1 LGLFMKVYSSLLNT
15 ALLFA
20 SVTAAMGDT
29 MTVKYVMSNQS
40 SKSHRLVIRTPK
52 SIKTDGSGSPTVDS
66 FHTVSIFLPAA
77 KSGLIVQQQGETKVC
92 TKGVFPFYVVD
103 RRDFF
108 VTGRTIVRPRAQHL
122 SLSCHVGEDHKM
134 TCSTAP

>member
-1 LGLFMKVYSSLLNT
+1 MKVYSSLLKT

-29 MTVKYVMSNQS
+29 MTVKYAMSSQS
-40 SKSHRLVIRTPK
+40 SRSHRLVIRTPK
-52 SIKTDGSGSPTVDS
+52 SIKTDGSGNTIADS
-66 FHTVSIFLPAA
+66 FHAVPVFLPAA
-77 KSGLIVQQQGETKVC
+77 KSGMRVEQQGETKVY
-92 TKGVFPFYVVD
+92 TKGVYPLYVVE
-103 RRDFF
+103 RPGIL
-108 VTGRTIVRPRAQHL
+108 VTSKHVLRPGAQHL

>member
-1 LGLFMKVYSSLLNT
+1 MKVYSSLLKT

-29 MTVKYVMSNQS
+29 MTVKYAMSSQS
-40 SKSHRLVIRTPK
+40 SRSHRLVIRTPK
-52 SIKTDGSGSPTVDS
+52 SIKTDGSDGLIVDS
-66 FHTVSIFLPAA
+66 FHVVPVFLPAA
-77 KSGLIVQQQGETKVC
+77 KSGMRVEQQGETKVY
-92 TKGVFPFYVVD
+92 TKGVYPLYVVD
-103 RRDFF
+103 RPGILFDQ
-108 VTGRTIVRPRAQHL
+108 RTIVRPGAHHL

>member
-1 LGLFMKVYSSLLNT
+1 MKVYSSLLKT

-29 MTVKYVMSNQS
+29 MTVKYSMSSQS
-40 SKSHRLVIRTPK
+40 SKSHRLIIRTPK
-52 SIKTDGSGSPTVDS
+52 SIKPDGPDGLIVDS
-66 FHTVSIFLPAA
+66 FHAVSVLLPAA
-77 KSGLIVQQQGETKVC
+77 KPGMRVEQQGETKVC